1 MTLTGTIKGLTA
13 LILAFSLLLPACAAD
28 LNDAPLPVSLSAADP
43 AATLIIPV
51 SRPRMSPDLA
61 LKEYEWR
68 LSAQYV
74 ELGETAD
81 TTTITADLPKAEK
94 HGEYRLKRIY
104 SAPKSLAFKT
114 IGFVGD
120 GFVKTNVIFRL
131 LQSEADHVKKD
142 QPGDTAITSANYKF
156 AYKGTEQLN
165 GRTVHVF
172 AIKPRHKRAGL
183 FKGKVYIDAYTAAM
197 VRAEGR
203 IVKSPSVFIKNIEF
217 VQDYA
222 QIGDFN
228 LISHIHSVADT
239 RLIGEAVVDI
249 SHDNYQIRTREQVQ
263 AAANSPQVADAGQR
277 GGM

>member
-1 MTLTGTIKGLTA
+1 MTFTSTTRRLGVA
-13 LILAFSLLLPACAAD
+13 LLAFSLAAPVFAAD
-28 LNDAPLPVSLSAADP
+28 ANDAPVPVSYAMAPVPLAIP
-43 AATLIIPV
+43 A

-68 LSAQYV
+68 LSAQYL

-81 TTTITADLPKAEK
+81 TTTITADLPDAAK
-94 HGEYRLKRIY
+94 HGQYRLKRVY

-120 GFVKTNVIFRL
+120 GFVKSNVIFRL
-131 LQSEADHVKKD
+131 MQSEADHVQKD
-142 QPGDTAITSANYKF
+142 QPGDTAITAANYKF
-156 AYKGTEQLN
+156 SFKGTEQVD
-165 GRTVHVF
+165 GRVVHVF
-172 AIKPRHKRAGL
+172 AVKPRQKRPGL

-203 IVKSPSVFIKNIEF
+203 IVKSPSFFIKKIEF

-222 QIGDFN
+222 QVGDYN

-239 RLIGEAVVDI
+239 RLIGKAIVDI
-249 SHDNYQIRTREQVQ
+249 SHDDYQVRSREQVR
-263 AAANSPQVADAGQR
+263 AAMTGTPQIAEAGQR
-277 GGM
+277 GGF